1 MSTIDYLIARGK
13 TLTGRKLRDA
23 LHAATGKVVGGRGI
37 IVRTINGHS
46 VVSIK
51 GHTPRGSTKSKT
63 FPALLLEA
71 IDFGQPNRWVYEW
84 AEARLTTL
92 GGWLELEGGRT
103 SVNNVNFQFERNRM
117 ELTNTEFIVSGGV
130 VVDLLPG
137 SVTVLSAVAGN
148 TEAMKQVVEMSEIK
162 TDGLNGYWFTF
173 ANGVQ
178 PGCPLAPEQLPPP
191 PTVELLA

>member
-84 AEARLTTL
+84 AEATLTTL
-92 GGWLELEGGRT
+92 GEWMVLEGGRT
-103 SVNNVNFQFERNRM
+103 SVGNANFQFALNRM
-117 ELTNTEFIVSGGV
+117 ELTNTDAIVSGGV
-130 VVDLLPG
+130 ILADLPG
-137 SVTVLSAVAGN
+137 DVTVLSAVAGN
-148 TEAMKQVVEMSEIK
+148 TEDIEQVVEMTEIK

-178 PGCPLAPEQLPPP
+178 PNCPGLSQQLPPP
-191 PTVELLA
+191 PTVELLT

>member
-13 TLTGRKLRDA
+13 TLSGRKLRDA

-51 GHTPRGSTKSKT
+51 GHTPRAVKSKT
-63 FPALLLEA
+63 FDALLLEA

-84 AEARLTTL
+84 AEATLTQL
-92 GGWLELEGGRT
+92 GEWLVLEGGRT
-103 SVNNVNFQFERNRM
+103 SIDNPNVQFARNRM
-117 ELTNTEFIVSGGV
+117 ELTNTEDVVSGGV
-130 VVDLLPG
+130 ILADLPG
-137 SVTVLSAVAGN
+137 AVTVLSAVAGN
-148 TEAMKQVVEMSEIK
+148 TEVIKQVVEMTEVK

-178 PGCPLAPEQLPPP
+178 PNCPGLSQQLPPP